1 MRQILFTLLLRPELI
16 ALHLQGYADLL
27 HEESARLK
35 RHIRHR
41 VLVCALGVCSLLL
54 AGLWAGIALLLW
66 SALPSVAPRWA
77 WVLWAWPLAWLLV
90 AVACWVVSRQMRGM
104 GLFPRT
110 RAQIELDLLALRQ
123 AAKA

>member
-1 MRQILFTLLLRPELI
+1 MRQILFKLLLRPELI

-27 HEESARLK
+27 HEESTKLK
-35 RHIRHR
+35 RRMRHR

-54 AGLWAGIALLLW
+54 ACLWAGIALLLW
-66 SALPSVAPRWA
+66 SALPSLDPQRA

-90 AVACWVVSRQMRGM
+90 AMGCWVIFRQMRGT

-123 AAKA
+123 ASKV